1 MRSTRNAPAFLI
13 GMIMIP
19 MGMFLYGPVGGRV
32 ARPEYRNHEDLYT
45 LLMLLGGVIIL
56 VGIVLVVLSIF
67 RALRKIDRLPNSAS
81 VPSPDRD
88 NSVPTG
94 R

>member
-1 MRSTRNAPAFLI
+1 MKSTRNAQAFLI

-19 MGMFLYGPVGGRV
+19 IGMFLYGPIGGRV

-56 VGIVLVVLSIF
+56 AGIVLVVLSIF
-67 RALRKIDRLPNSAS
+67 RALRKIVQLPNVAS

-88 NSVPTG
+88 NSVSTAQ
-94 R
+94 